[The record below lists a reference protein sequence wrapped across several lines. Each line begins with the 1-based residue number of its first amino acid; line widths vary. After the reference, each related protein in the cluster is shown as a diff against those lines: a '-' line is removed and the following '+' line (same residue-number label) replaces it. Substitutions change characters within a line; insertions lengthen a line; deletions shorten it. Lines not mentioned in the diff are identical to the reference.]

1 MVVQNGRS
9 LFMSECTY
17 SQEAGG
23 NSPLSKRVA
32 DWGED
37 GRNRSIMR
45 LFGGTFAR
53 AKIFL

>member
-37 GRNRSIMR
+37 GRN
-45 LFGGTFAR
+45 LQ
-53 AKIFL
+53 L